1 MRSTAPDGNG
11 HVRLIV
17 ALLTPLTPEARI
29 DGAALSGHVQELV
42 GEGMDGF
49 FICGTTGE
57 GPLLDDE
64 EVALATR
71 VTVAACAGRARVTT
85 QVGRPGTVATV
96 RLMERA
102 RDAGADDVAVVA
114 PYYYELDEPQVEAH
128 YEAALAAAGPMRL
141 YAYAIPRRTGNDLH
155 PALVRRLAERGLA
168 GIKDSTRSLDR
179 HHQYLEIAEGQ
190 GGDGFSVY
198 MGSDAL
204 AHAALCEGSSGIV
217 SALANVRPD
226 LFVRLRAAVA
236 SGQADEAARRQAE
249 IDALRASFQ
258 NGSMIAGLK
267 AAVAD
272 RLASRGVTY
281 SASVRSPLRP
291 LES

>member
-1 MRSTAPDGNG
+1 MRPPGPDGNG

-17 ALLTPLTPEARI
+17 ALLTPLTAEARV
-29 DGAALSGHVQELV
+29 DGSALAGHVQQLV
-42 GEGMDGF
+42 SEGVDGF

-71 VTVAACAGRARVTT
+71 VAVTACAGKARVTT

-96 RLMERA
+96 RLLERA

-114 PYYYELDEPQVEAH
+114 PYYYELDEAQMEAH
-128 YEAALAAAGPMRL
+128 YESALAAAGTLSL
-141 YAYAIPRRTGNDLH
+141 YAYAIPRLTGNDLH

-179 HHQYLEIAEGQ
+179 HHEYLAIAGRPPAN
-190 GGDGFSVY
+190 GFSVY
-198 MGSDAL
+198 MGSDGL

-217 SALANVRPD
+217 SAMANVRPD
-226 LFVRLRAAVA
+226 LFVQLRAAVA
-236 SGQADEAARRQAE
+236 SGQADEAALRQAE

-272 RLASRGVTY
+272 RLAARGVAY
-281 SASVRSPLRP
+281 PASVRSPLRP
-291 LES
+291 LQP